1 MLIESYRVEVAVST
15 HSAEE
20 FEYEA
25 IAHLEVDL
33 CAALPYLNA
42 TLSRGVYLP
51 KRPVLSW
58 RLEGHNIGFWPDRIA
73 VDHLHSREQVD
84 EWVARLV
91 ALVNEVW
98 EKRHQIEPD
107 HTTHERLQP
116 LELYRLLPGTNCKAC
131 GEATCFNL
139 ALKLAAGQAE
149 LAACTPLMQDP
160 LYEEQRARLASLIA
174 TKWPVL

>member
-1 MLIESYRVEVAVST
+1 MLVESYRLEVGTST
-15 HSAEE
+15 HSTEE
-20 FEYEA
+20 FEYEV

-33 CAALPYLNA
+33 SPVLPYLNA

-51 KRPVLSW
+51 GRPALSW

-73 VDHLHSREQVD
+73 VDHLRSREEVV
-84 EWVARLV
+84 EWVERLV
-91 ALVNEVW
+91 ALVNDVW
-98 EKRHQIEPD
+98 EKRHQIAPD
-107 HTTHERLQP
+107 LRTHERLQP

-139 ALKLAAGQAE
+139 ALKLAAGQVE
-149 LAACTPLMQDP
+149 LAACTPLMQEP
-160 LYEEQRARLASLIA
+160 AYEEQRARLLSLMA